1 MHAKCRS
8 ACRTYVMVHAT
19 VKCQSWSDGCNV
31 FKGNKVNGNSAWPL
45 APVWVGVY
53 AWEFPGVTGNAC
65 NGLTP
70 TVALQLATVV
80 YGANLFSEPLEDL
93 NAAWLLECL
102 RTLVEGLALSGGR
115 RWSVG
120 EEGRGEVD
128 PNGYGRCIAYL
139 CVAVFWCIEQPWEAV
154 VMEDR
159 RREETRSI

>member
-1 MHAKCRS
+1 M
-8 ACRTYVMVHAT
+8 
-19 VKCQSWSDGCNV
+19 NV
-31 FKGNKVNGNSAWPL
+31 LVLHFIFVDL
-45 APVWVGVY
+45 QVY
-53 AWEFPGVTGNAC
+53 AWELPGVAGNAC

-80 YGANLFSEPLEDL
+80 YGTNLFSELLEDL

-128 PNGYGRCIAYL
+128 PNGYGRCIIYL
-139 CVAVFWCIEQPWEAV
+139 CVAVCWRIEQPWEAV
-154 VMEDR
+154 AMEDR
-159 RREETRSI
+159 RSEETRSI